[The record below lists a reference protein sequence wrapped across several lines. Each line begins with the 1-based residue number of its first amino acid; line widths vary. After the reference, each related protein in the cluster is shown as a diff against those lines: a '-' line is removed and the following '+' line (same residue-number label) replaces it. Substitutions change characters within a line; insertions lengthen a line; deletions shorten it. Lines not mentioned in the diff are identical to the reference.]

1 VTDPVHLDLRELPT
15 LQTRR
20 LILRAFLPQDA
31 PEVQRLAGERAIAA
45 TTATIPHPYLDGVAE
60 AWIAAQPEL
69 RARAESLVYAVTL
82 LEDGRLIGAV
92 GLGLQLAH
100 RHAEMGYW
108 IGRPSWGQG
117 YCTEA
122 AAEAL
127 RFGFETIRLHRIY
140 AVHFVSNP
148 ASGRVMQKLGMRYE
162 GRRRQHILKWGRF
175 EDLDGYAL
183 LLPEYEAAQRG

>member
-1 VTDPVHLDLRELPT
+1 VQEPARLDLRELPT

-20 LILRAFLPQDA
+20 LILRAFDLHDA
-31 PEVQRLAGERAIAA
+31 PDVQRLAGERAIAA
-45 TTATIPHPYLDGVAE
+45 TTSTIPHPYPDGVAE

-69 RARAESLVYAVTL
+69 LARAESLVYAVTL

-92 GLGLQLAH
+92 GLGLQTEH
-100 RHAEMGYW
+100 KHAELGYW
-108 IGRPSWGQG
+108 IGRPYWGKG

-122 AAEAL
+122 AAEVLHFA
-127 RFGFETIRLHRIY
+127 FETLRVHRVY
-140 AVHFVSNP
+140 AVHFASNP

-175 EDLDGYAL
+175 EDLENYAL
-183 LLPEYEAAQRG
+183 LLPEYETAQRD